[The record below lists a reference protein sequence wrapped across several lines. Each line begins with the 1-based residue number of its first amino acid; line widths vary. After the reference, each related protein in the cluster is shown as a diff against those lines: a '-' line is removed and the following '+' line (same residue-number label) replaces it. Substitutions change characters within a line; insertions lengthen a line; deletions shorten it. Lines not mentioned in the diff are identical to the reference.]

1 MGSCTGKVLLGDHVG
16 SVGVTL
22 VLVHVVVGPELDGP
36 PLLQLVAAQ
45 VTFGKFPRFPS
56 GGTCK
61 SRDLSDIIV
70 RTQS

>member
-1 MGSCTGKVLLGDHVG
+1 VLLGDHVG

-36 PLLQLVAAQ
+36 PLLQLVAAL